1 MRLRCGKCA
10 ALLGRE
16 VEIMILY
23 PAIDVLGGRA
33 VRLLYG
39 KRDEVTDY
47 GDPVDCA
54 RRWVDAGARILHVV
68 DLSGAFGESSG
79 IDRIIEHIA
88 KLGVPVQSG
97 GGLRSMED
105 IHRRFRAGADRVV
118 LGTVCVEHSEVLYE
132 AVQRYKNKIVAGI
145 DAKDGNLA
153 VRGWTEIADKE
164 AFEFGCEAKA
174 LGVTD
179 AVFTDVGRDGA
190 LTGVNLE
197 DTVKM
202 GETGLNVIASGG
214 IRGIDDLRAL
224 RAKGVYGAI
233 LGRAIYTGRIDLAAA
248 IEEM

>member
-1 MRLRCGKCA
+1 
-10 ALLGRE
+10 
-16 VEIMILY
+16 
-23 PAIDVLGGRA
+23 
-33 VRLLYG
+33 
-39 KRDEVTDY
+39 
-47 GDPVDCA
+47 
-54 RRWVDAGARILHVV
+54 
-68 DLSGAFGESSG
+68 
-79 IDRIIEHIA
+79 
-88 KLGVPVQSG
+88 
-97 GGLRSMED
+97 MED

-118 LGTVCVEHSEVLYE
+118 LGTVCVEHPEVLYE

-153 VRGWTEIADKE
+153 VRGWTEIADKD

-224 RAKGVYGAI
+224 RTKGVYGAI

>member
-1 MRLRCGKCA
+1 MK
-10 ALLGRE
+10 
-16 VEIMILY
+16 LY

-39 KRDEVTDY
+39 KRDQVTDY

-54 RRWVDAGARILHVV
+54 KRWADEGAEILHVV
-68 DLSGAFGESSG
+68 DLSGAFGEADG
-79 IDRIIEHIA
+79 FEKVLERIA

-97 GGLRSMED
+97 GGLRSMAE

-118 LGTVCVEHSEVLYE
+118 LGTVCVEQPEVLYE
-132 AVQRYKNKIVAGI
+132 AVERYRDKIVAGI
-145 DAKDGNLA
+145 DAKDGRLA
-153 VRGWTEIADKE
+153 VRGWTEIADKD

-190 LTGVNLE
+190 MTGVNLA

-224 RAKGVYGAI
+224 RAQGVYGAI
-233 LGRAIYTGRIDLAAA
+233 LGRAIYTGMIDLAAA